1 MTTAALPQL
10 RSRGVG
16 ELLDQAVRLYRQNFL
31 KFIGIVALIQIPIT
45 LIQVVVSLVAFSGFF
60 EQLENINNSSR
71 ANPAELFGPA
81 YFIGIGASMLL
92 GLISFLLIYGIAA
105 AAVSRAVVGSYLGET
120 GGIIE
125 AYRKI
130 GPSWQPLILTLLL
143 AIFLGIVLFV
153 WALIPCVG
161 WLTGFGMMTFFWAVV
176 VPLIAPIVIIEKHR
190 PRDAIRRAWELS
202 RRRFWAVLGFIFIL
216 FVFNF
221 LVIGGP
227 ATLVSYVFQF
237 TMGGGPFNFSASQ
250 LMIQTIIQS
259 TLQLVMSLL
268 YFPLQFI
275 AVLLLY
281 FDLRIRTEGFDLALL
296 SAGLG
301 SVPLQFDELAA
312 GAPRPE
318 GGNWFT
324 MREMGYFVLIQ
335 LLVVVLYFI
344 FASLIAGL
352 FFGLATASGSSGF

>member
-10 RSRGVG
+10 RSRGIG
-16 ELLDQAVRLYRQNFL
+16 ELLDQAVRIYRQNFL

-45 LIQVVVSLVAFSGFF
+45 LIQVITSLVAFSGFF
-60 EQLENINNSSR
+60 EQMENINN
-71 ANPAELFGPA
+71 NPRGNPMDIFGPA

-92 GLISFLLIYGIAA
+92 GLISFLLIYGVGAA
-105 AAVSRAVVGSYLGET
+105 AISRAVVGSYLGET

-125 AYRKI
+125 TYRKI
-130 GPSWQPLILTLLL
+130 GPSWLPLSLTLLL
-143 AIFLGIVLFV
+143 AIFLGIGLFI
-153 WALIPCVG
+153 WALVPCVG
-161 WLTGFGMMTFFWAVV
+161 WLTGFGMLTFFWAVI
-176 VPLIAPIVIIEKHR
+176 VPLLAPIVIVEK
-190 PRDAIRRAWELS
+190 PQPGDAIRRAWELS
-202 RRRFWAVLGFIFIL
+202 RRRFWWVLGFIAIL

-221 LVIGGP
+221 LVVGGP
-227 ATLVSYVFQF
+227 ASLVGYIFQF
-237 TMGGGPFNFSASQ
+237 TMGGGPLDFSASQ
-250 LMIQTIIQS
+250 LMIQTVIQA

-296 SAGLG
+296 SAGSG
-301 SVPLQFDELAA
+301 GVPLQFDELAA

-324 MREMGYFVLIQ
+324 MKEMGYFILIEIV
-335 LLVVVLYFI
+335 VVVLYFI
-344 FASLIAGL
+344 FASLIASL
-352 FFGLATASGSSGF
+352 VFGLAAASGGRGF

>member
-10 RSRGVG
+10 RSRGIG
-16 ELLDQAVRLYRQNFL
+16 ELLDQAIRLYRQNFL
-31 KFIGIVALIQIPIT
+31 KFIGIVALIQIPVT
-45 LIQVVVSLVAFSGFF
+45 LFQVIISLVAFSGFF
-60 EQLENINNSSR
+60 EKLENINNSSS
-71 ANPAELFGPA
+71 PTPTDIFGPD
-81 YFIGIGASMLL
+81 YFIGIGVSSLL
-92 GLISFLLIYGIAA
+92 GLVSFLLIYGIAA
-105 AAVSRAVVGSYLGET
+105 AAVSRAAVGSYLGET
-120 GGIIE
+120 GGIID
-125 AYRKI
+125 AYRRI
-130 GPSWQPLILTLLL
+130 GPSWLPLILTLLL
-143 AIFLGIVLFV
+143 AIFLSIVLLI
-153 WALIPCVG
+153 WTLIPCIG
-161 WLTGFGMMTFFWAVV
+161 WLTGFGMMTFFWSVI
-176 VPLIAPIVIIEKHR
+176 VPLIAPIVIIEKHG

-227 ATLVSYVFQF
+227 ATLVNYILQF

-250 LMIQTIIQS
+250 LMIQTVVQS

-296 SAGLG
+296 SAG
-301 SVPLQFDELAA
+301 SSSAPLQFDELAA

-318 GGNWFT
+318 SGNWFT
-324 MREMGYFVLIQ
+324 MTEMGYFVLIEIA
-335 LLVVVLYFI
+335 VIVLYFI
-344 FASLIAGL
+344 FGFLIAGL
-352 FFGLATASGSSGF
+352 FFGLATASGASGF